1 MNMDTIMTVY
11 HYQLYLTNVQQQNIS
26 GTASLG
32 LGPLPLC
39 VNLVGLLLPELP
51 LLLAGDELLAGGDV
65 VLVGVG
71 GEEMAPG
78 VVYRLLAGLPPV
90 QSLKGLQELT
100 VAHLEER
107 GNELARMR
115 ACYLVVLEVAPG
127 VHIVGGCP
135 EAWLCVAV
143 ALPVGAVTVPG
154 WNKVI

>member
-1 MNMDTIMTVY
+1 MNNIMTAY
-11 HYQLYLTNVQQQNIS
+11 EYQLYGTKDQQQNIS

-32 LGPLPLC
+32 LGPLPLS

-78 VVYRLLAGLPPV
+78 VVDRLLARLPPV
-90 QSLKGLQELT
+90 QGLEGLQELT

-107 GNELARMR
+107 GMN
-115 ACYLVVLEVAPG
+115 
-127 VHIVGGCP
+127 
-135 EAWLCVAV
+135 
-143 ALPVGAVTVPG
+143 
-154 WNKVI
+154 